1 MLGRKWHIILLALL
15 LPLTLSAQTGEAA
28 DSPSMLYRGRVARR
42 YQKVFNGTPY
52 WDTLSFKKGK
62 VFYNGILYN
71 DVLVRVDA
79 AEQKLVVQESPK
91 IAPVN
96 PDERQVS
103 WAMRGKDIF
112 VNLVYQGVPAKEGYY
127 LLVSDTT
134 PAIFKRVEKK
144 LLKGTDNHN
153 GSKIGYFDPE
163 YNSEFVN
170 YYHYRESWW
179 MLDGG
184 ELVNLRRR
192 KALRL
197 AASKKQDGSYSAS
210 LAGWHPVEGT
220 GVELSEPSLKRP
232 PTIFGDELPLGYFKE
247 QHDVT
252 LYYGNQEA
260 KYKNKV
266 YIVGNKTSSP
276 GGDATID
283 GVISDEEGHAL
294 AGVVVVDGNTGAYTT
309 SDSRGRYRITLPKGE
324 TNISFND
331 VEKESQTLNVIL
343 NGDGGLD
350 VVLHERTTML
360 DEAMISAESMRQ
372 HRSSDLGVERISA
385 KSMTKIPTVFG
396 EGDLLKVVMTI
407 PGVQTVGEASAG
419 FNVRGGSMDQNLI
432 LFNGN
437 TIYYPTHFFG
447 INSVFNPDMIE
458 SVELYKGSIPAEFGG
473 RVSSVLDVR
482 SKQGDA
488 SRVRGS
494 AGLGVITSRLHIE
507 GPLFHWKN
515 GGTTTFN
522 FGARLS
528 YSDWILKMLPTESTF
543 HGGGAGFYDANLGIT
558 HKAGERDI
566 IQLFGYTSS
575 DRFAFGADTT
585 FRYGNANASLH
596 WQHNGDK
603 VSFRVSAGLDNYNN
617 KVEESSFYTEA
628 YTLTTRIDQ
637 AFVRF
642 VLKQALSESHTFSY
656 GGESVLFI
664 LDRGKR
670 RPLGERSKVV
680 AGDLPLEDALQS
692 AVYFSDRWFPSPKLS
707 VDGGLRL
714 SLFTGNGCLY
724 FHPDVRLSGRYSI
737 TPVLSVKGGF
747 NTLSQNIHLVS
758 NTTSISPMDT
768 WKLSDK
774 DILPTNGWQG
784 TSGVYWTVARGRVD
798 LSADVYYKQTVNQLD
813 YGPYAQLVMN
823 EHIADDLVRTRG
835 KAYGVELMVKKSVG
849 HLNGW
854 LAYTWS
860 RSFLKDVQNEGVMA
874 INKGAWYSSPT
885 DKPHDLKLVANYAFT
900 KRYSFSLNVDYSTG
914 RPVTIPIGYFFYGGG
929 ARLSYS
935 DRNAYRIPDYFRMDV
950 AFNIDPGHY
959 LKKLAHASFTIGC
972 YNVTGRRNAY
982 SVFYN
987 TQLGSALHGY
997 MLSIFAVPVPYVNLN
1012 ILF

>member
-42 YQKVFNGTPY
+42 YQRVFNGTPY

-79 AEQKLVVQESPK
+79 AEQKLVVQENPK
-91 IAPVN
+91 ISPVN
-96 PDERQVS
+96 PDERQIS
-103 WAMRGKDIF
+103 WATRGKDLF
-112 VNLVYQGVPAKEGYY
+112 VNLNYQGIAAKNGFY
-127 LLVSDTT
+127 LLVSDST
-134 PAIFKRVEKK
+134 PAIFRRVDKK

-153 GSKIGYFDPE
+153 GSKIGYIDPD
-163 YNSEFVN
+163 YNSDFVD
-170 YYHYRESWW
+170 YYHYQESWW

-184 ELVNLRRR
+184 ELVKMRRR
-192 KALRL
+192 KALKL
-197 AASKKQDGSYSAS
+197 AASRKPDGGFSAS

-220 GVELSEPSLKRP
+220 SVELSDPSVKRP
-232 PTIFGDELPLGYFKE
+232 HTIFGDGLPLGYFEE
-247 QHDVT
+247 QYDVT
-252 LYYGNQEA
+252 LLSEDQEA

-266 YIVGNKTSSP
+266 YVVGSGASSK
-276 GGDATID
+276 GAKATIE
-283 GVISDEEGHAL
+283 GIITDEEGLAL
-294 AGVVVVDGNTGAYTT
+294 AGVVVVDGNTGAYAT
-309 SDSRGRYRITLPKGE
+309 SDSRGRYKLTLPKGE
-324 TNISFND
+324 TNISFTD
-331 VEKESQTLNVIL
+331 VEKENQTLNVIL
-343 NGDGGLD
+343 YGDGGLN

-385 KSMTKIPTVFG
+385 KTMTKIPTVFG

-419 FNVRGGSMDQNLI
+419 YNVRGGSMDQNLI

-447 INSVFNPDMIE
+447 INSVFNPDLIE

-488 SRVRGS
+488 SSVKGS
-494 AGLGVITSRLHIE
+494 AGLGVITSRLHME
-507 GPLFHWKN
+507 GPLARWKN
-515 GGTTTFN
+515 GGATTFN
-522 FGARLS
+522 LGARLS
-528 YSDWILKMLPTESTF
+528 YSDWILKMLPAESAF

-558 HKAGERDI
+558 HKADERNT
-566 IQLFGYTSS
+566 IQLFGYMSS

-585 FRYGNANASLH
+585 FRYGNANTSLH

-603 VSFRVSAGLDNYNN
+603 ISFRASAGFDNYSN
-617 KVEESSFYTEA
+617 KVEECGFYTEA
-628 YTLTTRIDQ
+628 YTLTTGINQ
-637 AFVRF
+637 AFARF
-642 VLKQALSESHTFSY
+642 ALKQVFSESHTFSY
-656 GGESVLFI
+656 GGEAVLFM

-670 RPLGERSKVV
+670 RPLGERSKVI
-680 AGDLPLEDALQS
+680 AADLPREDALQP
-692 AVYFSDRWFPSPKLS
+692 AVYFSDRWSPGPKLS
-707 VDGGLRL
+707 VDSGLRL
-714 SLFTGNGCLY
+714 SCFTGNNCFY
-724 FHPDVRLSGRYSI
+724 FYPDVRLSGRYSI

-758 NTTSISPMDT
+758 NTTTISPMDT

-774 DILPTNGWQG
+774 EILPTSGWQG

-798 LSADVYYKQTVNQLD
+798 LSADVYYKQTRNQLD

-860 RSFLKDVQNEGVMA
+860 RSFL
-874 INKGAWYSSPT
+874 
-885 DKPHDLKLVANYAFT
+885 
-900 KRYSFSLNVDYSTG
+900 
-914 RPVTIPIGYFFYGGG
+914 
-929 ARLSYS
+929 
-935 DRNAYRIPDYFRMDV
+935 
-950 AFNIDPGHY
+950 
-959 LKKLAHASFTIGC
+959 
-972 YNVTGRRNAY
+972 
-982 SVFYN
+982 
-987 TQLGSALHGY
+987 
-997 MLSIFAVPVPYVNLN
+997 
-1012 ILF
+1012 